1 MAKFSIN
8 KRTLVEEMND
18 DFILTRVPNSDM
30 QYYVLVDLK
39 DVVSADEK
47 TIVVE
52 WDDEKRIELWNGK
65 PTLKDAISGIGKMS
79 SEKVEMTA
87 NQLHKKYYDEVA
99 RKQQEK
105 IVAGKKVEYNRNQE
119 IDNKAEQKQYYN
131 KEQFHEIKM
140 GVRRKLEVKLYSD
153 IHFSAEQM
161 RELRLA
167 QQAGIDISKYNNPA
181 IKAEH
186 MRELRLGAEN
196 GVGLDLGKLDQT
208 KYDAAQIKELRLGFE
223 KKLNVNKFLNP
234 EYSAE
239 QMHELRLGQQAGLDT
254 SVYEGIHYTAEQMA
268 SVRHQLLLQN
278 IREVIQNMLQQIK
291 SWIGEKIPP
300 LLRKGTIETQK
311 DIQLEIDEA
320 VKEIKNILVKA
331 ELISE
336 EKYQDAHIDNRI
348 KEQLENLTETYLG
361 EQQEDAEKLIHKTA
375 KEIGKEVS
383 PELDSKDEN
392 VIYVKSTKE
401 AVEEVLQQ
409 SELEEEM
416 MEEETWEMIQ

>member
-140 GVRRKLEVKLYSD
+140 GVRRKLEVKLYS
-153 IHFSAEQM
+153 AKM
-161 RELRLA
+161 LRVL
-167 QQAGIDISKYNNPA
+167 
-181 IKAEH
+181 
-186 MRELRLGAEN
+186 
-196 GVGLDLGKLDQT
+196 
-208 KYDAAQIKELRLGFE
+208 
-223 KKLNVNKFLNP
+223 
-234 EYSAE
+234 
-239 QMHELRLGQQAGLDT
+239 
-254 SVYEGIHYTAEQMA
+254 MA
-268 SVRHQLLLQN
+268 
-278 IREVIQNMLQQIK
+278 
-291 SWIGEKIPP
+291 
-300 LLRKGTIETQK
+300 
-311 DIQLEIDEA
+311 
-320 VKEIKNILVKA
+320 
-331 ELISE
+331 
-336 EKYQDAHIDNRI
+336 
-348 KEQLENLTETYLG
+348 
-361 EQQEDAEKLIHKTA
+361 
-375 KEIGKEVS
+375 
-383 PELDSKDEN
+383 
-392 VIYVKSTKE
+392 
-401 AVEEVLQQ
+401 
-409 SELEEEM
+409 
-416 MEEETWEMIQ
+416 